1 MNDDEFENYA
11 PEATILIVDDEKN
24 TRDGLRKSFEDDF
37 EVYVAADIAGAMQIL
52 KGDDIDLMV
61 TDLRLGGENGMNL
74 IDQALQLPKPPICI
88 MMTAYG
94 SVDTAVEAM
103 KRGAYEYVT
112 KPLNIDELEI
122 LIKRALRGQHL
133 EKENVQLKQQVE
145 TRFAVS
151 NIIGNAPA
159 MQPVFDMIR
168 QVAPSKATVL
178 IQGENGTGKELV
190 AKAIHNLSGRPKAK
204 LVSVH
209 CAGLNREV
217 MESELFGHV
226 KGAYTDAHKDRV
238 GYFEEADGGTLFLD
252 EIGEIDAPT
261 QVKMLRAIGERVIQ
275 KVGSTKPIGV
285 DVRLVTAT
293 NKNLEEMV
301 AEGTFREDLF
311 YRLNV
316 ITITM
321 PSLRERK
328 EDIVL
333 LADAFLK
340 EFSKENAKPVRELT
354 SEALNCLLDYNWPG
368 NVRELRT
375 AIEHGV
381 VMSQG
386 PKITVRHLPQ
396 RIREQTRPAG
406 AGTTFSS
413 AAAGGNAGSD
423 LNLAAMEERF
433 IRTALDRTNNNRTEA
448 ADLLGMSRRTLQRRL
463 KEMGLTGEGED
474 EA

>member
-1 MNDDEFENYA
+1 MDDDFEIQG
-11 PEATILIVDDEKN
+11 PEATLLIVDDEKN
-24 TRDGLRKSFEDDF
+24 TRDGLRKSFEDEFD
-37 EVYVAADIAGAMQIL
+37 VYVAADIEGAMAVL

-61 TDLRLGGENGMNL
+61 TDLRLGGENGMEL
-74 IDQALQLPKPPICI
+74 IEQALQLPKPPICM

-94 SVDTAVEAM
+94 SEDIAVEAM
-103 KRGAYEYVT
+103 KRGAHEYVT

-122 LIKRALRGQHL
+122 LIKRALRGRNL
-133 EKENVQLKQQVE
+133 EEENVQLKKQVE
-145 TRFAVS
+145 KRFSVS
-151 NIIGNAPA
+151 NIIGKSAA
-159 MQPVFDMIR
+159 MQPVFDMIQ
-168 QVAPSKATVL
+168 QVAPSRATVL

-209 CAGLNREV
+209 CAGLNREI

-238 GYFEEADGGTLFLD
+238 GYFEEANSGTLFLD
-252 EIGEIDAPT
+252 EIGEIDQPT
-261 QVKMLRAIGERVIQ
+261 QVKLLRAIGERTIVRA
-275 KVGSTKPIGV
+275 GSTKPIEV

-293 NKNLEEMV
+293 NRDLEQMV
-301 AEGTFREDLF
+301 ADGEFREDLF

-321 PSLRERK
+321 PPLRDRK

-340 EFSKENAKPVRELT
+340 EFAQENAKPYRELT
-354 SEALNCLLDYNWPG
+354 SEALNCLMDYHWPG

-381 VMSQG
+381 VLSQG

-396 RIREQTRPAG
+396 RIKDHSRGPVGSADVP
-406 AGTTFSS
+406 
-413 AAAGGNAGSD
+413 AAAEADSEISD
-423 LNLAAMEERF
+423 LNIEKMEERF
-433 IRTALDRTNNNRTEA
+433 IHLALERTKDNRTEA
-448 ADLLGMSRRTLQRRL
+448 AKLLGLSRRTLQRRL
-463 KEMGLTGEGED
+463 REMGLTGDRDED
-474 EA
+474 

>member
-1 MNDDEFENYA
+1 MMDDFDLGM
-11 PEATILIVDDEKN
+11 PTSTLLIVDDEKN
-24 TRDGLRKSFEDDF
+24 TRDGLRRSFEDEFD
-37 EVYVAADIAGAMQIL
+37 VYIAADIEGAMDVL
-52 KGDDIDLMV
+52 NGDDIDIMV
-61 TDLRLGGENGMNL
+61 TDLRLGGENGMDL
-74 IDQALQLPKPPICI
+74 IDRALKLAKAPICI

-122 LIKRALRGQHL
+122 IIKRALRSQNL
-133 EKENVQLKQQVE
+133 EKENVSLKKQVE
-145 TRFAVS
+145 KRFTVS
-151 NIIGNAPA
+151 NIIGKSPA
-159 MQPVFDMIR
+159 MQPVFDMIE
-168 QVAPSKATVL
+168 QVAPTRATVL
-178 IQGENGTGKELV
+178 IEGENGTGKELV

-204 LVSVH
+204 LTAVH

-252 EIGEIDAPT
+252 EIGEIDPPT
-261 QVKMLRAIGERVIQ
+261 QIKLLRAIGERTIQ
-275 KVGSTKPIGV
+275 KVGSTKPIEV

-293 NKNLEEMV
+293 NKNLEAMV
-301 AEGTFREDLF
+301 QAGDFREDLF

-316 ITITM
+316 ITIDM
-321 PSLRERK
+321 PPLRDRK

-340 EFSKENAKPVRELT
+340 EFAEENGKPVKGLT
-354 SEALNCLLDYNWPG
+354 NEALGCLMEYEWPG

-381 VMSQG
+381 VLSQTE
-386 PKITVRHLPQ
+386 KITVRHLPQ
-396 RIREQTRPAG
+396 RIRGEKSNSPL
-406 AGTTFSS
+406 TFNGKSTVS
-413 AAAGGNAGSD
+413 LDPNGSKNSD
-423 LNLAAMEERF
+423 LNLAKMEEQF
-433 IRTALDRTNNNRTEA
+433 IRLALDRTNGNRTEA
-448 ADLLGMSRRTLQRRL
+448 AELLGLSRRTLQRRL
-463 KEMGLTGEGED
+463 KEMGLN
-474 EA
+474 